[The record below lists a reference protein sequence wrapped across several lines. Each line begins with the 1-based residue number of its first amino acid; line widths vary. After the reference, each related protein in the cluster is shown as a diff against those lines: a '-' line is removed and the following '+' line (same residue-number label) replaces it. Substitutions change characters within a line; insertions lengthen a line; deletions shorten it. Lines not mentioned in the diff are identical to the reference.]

1 MMILKDCLPK
11 AIDRGIS
18 KNRIKNLV
26 LIVLYPIFLWI
37 HSESERYDIPIC
49 NMYFKK
55 SVFRN
60 GNCQQH
66 LLLKTSFLL
75 FYDSIAMCQVLNFSL
90 PLHSSTTASHNM
102 MYTGKFIY
110 DSTVVIFRHL
120 ADNYCAHKICLNIFI
135 RYT

>member
-1 MMILKDCLPK
+1 
-11 AIDRGIS
+11 
-18 KNRIKNLV
+18 
-26 LIVLYPIFLWI
+26 
-37 HSESERYDIPIC
+37 
-49 NMYFKK
+49 
-55 SVFRN
+55 
-60 GNCQQH
+60 
-66 LLLKTSFLL
+66 
-75 FYDSIAMCQVLNFSL
+75 MCQVLNFSL